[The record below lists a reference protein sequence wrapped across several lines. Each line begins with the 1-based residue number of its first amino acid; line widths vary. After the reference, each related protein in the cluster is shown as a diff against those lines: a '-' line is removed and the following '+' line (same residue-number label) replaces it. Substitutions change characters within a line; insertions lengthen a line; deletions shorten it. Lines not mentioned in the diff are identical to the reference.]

1 MKRVMIDLECL
12 SLRSDAAIVAI
23 GVAISDDQHPN
34 VPPQG
39 QGWFIDPNLSIGHID
54 SSTQDWWAS
63 QDETVKRLVLNG
75 TLNPVEAL
83 SGLCS
88 FLTNADCA
96 GGTDK
101 APREDVIVY
110 GDPAMYDLP
119 VLDHLFRQCG
129 IVKPWGYR
137 QQEDA
142 RTLRKIVER
151 EWKIPFVASDNQMPH
166 HPVHDAI
173 TQLKDLNR
181 LLAIVREAQYC
192 FHGHQ
197 S

>member
-1 MKRVMIDLECL
+1 MKRAMFDLECL

-23 GVAISDDQHPN
+23 AVAISDDRNPEA
-34 VPPQG
+34 PPQANA
-39 QGWFIDPNLSIGHID
+39 WFIDPNLSIGNID
-54 SSTQDWWAS
+54 PQTVAWWDQ
-63 QDETVKRLVLNG
+63 QDETVQRLVLRG

-88 FLTNADCA
+88 FMREAGCA

-101 APREDVIVY
+101 EPREDVIVY

-119 VLDHLFRQCG
+119 VLGHLFRQCG

-137 QQEDA
+137 QEQDA
-142 RTLRKIVER
+142 RTIRKVVTDILGIEFT
-151 EWKIPFVASDNQMPH
+151 ESLNPMPH
-166 HPVHDAI
+166 HPTHDAI

-181 LLAIVREAQYC
+181 LLGILSERTLVRV
-192 FHGHQ
+192 
-197 S
+197 